1 MTGEAPIPPV
11 WRLQVHEAIG
21 STSDHCAAL
30 AASGEPGGLAV
41 LALRQTSG
49 RGSRGRGWQSPIG
62 NLSLSVLLR
71 PSGTL
76 SDAAS
81 WPLLAGI
88 AVADAVRPLLPDA
101 AALTLK
107 WPNDVLLRGRK
118 LAGILID
125 TALDP
130 AGGLRWLIIGIGA
143 NLAVAPEVPGRVAA
157 CLPDEGVSS
166 PPPEAF
172 ARDLL
177 ERLSHWHS
185 VLLRDGFSA
194 ICEAWLVR
202 AHPIG
207 TALTVAFADQRI
219 AGEFAG
225 LSPEGHLLLRTSDGV
240 RTFSTGEVL
249 FSPS

>member
-1 MTGEAPIPPV
+1 MLRLKGFDGYTIEETYIFLRLGSRESETRVTGYTRHSAAIPPI

-30 AASGEPGGLAV
+30 AAAGEPAGLAV

-76 SDAAS
+76 GDAGS
-81 WPLLAGI
+81 WPLLVGI
-88 AVADAVRPLLPDA
+88 AVAEAARPLLPDP
-101 AALTLK
+101 AALSLK

-125 TALDP
+125 TALDQ

-143 NLAVAPEVPGRVAA
+143 NLAVAPEVPGRVTA
-157 CLPDEGVSS
+157 CLPDEGVAP

-172 ARDLL
+172 ARDVLD
-177 ERLSHWHS
+177 RLAHWHS
-185 VLLRDGFSA
+185 VLLRRGFQRSA
-194 ICEAWLVR
+194 R
-202 AHPIG
+202 RG
-207 TALTVAFADQRI
+207 SRGRI
-219 AGEFAG
+219 RSE
-225 LSPEGHLLLRTSDGV
+225 R
-240 RTFSTGEVL
+240 R
-249 FSPS
+249 

>member
-1 MTGEAPIPPV
+1 MTDEAPIPPV

-30 AASGEPGGLAV
+30 AAAGEPAGLAV

-76 SDAAS
+76 SDAAG
-81 WPLLAGI
+81 WPLLTGI
-88 AVADAVRPLLPDA
+88 AVADAICPLLPDRT
-101 AALTLK
+101 ALTLK

-130 AGGLRWLIIGIGA
+130 AGGLRWLVIGLGA
-143 NLAVAPEVPGRVAA
+143 NLAVAPEVPGRVTA
-157 CLPDEGVSS
+157 CLSDEGVAP
-166 PPPEAF
+166 PPPEPF

-177 ERLSHWHS
+177 DRLAHWHS
-185 VLLRDGFSA
+185 VLSRDGFSS
-194 ICEAWLVR
+194 IREAWLAR
-202 AHPIG
+202 AHPVG

-225 LSPEGHLLLRTSDGV
+225 LSPEGHLLLRTPAGV
-240 RTFSTGEVL
+240 RSFSTGEVL
-249 FSPS
+249 FSPP

>member
-1 MTGEAPIPPV
+1 LTGEAPTSPG

-30 AASGEPGGLAV
+30 AAAGEPGGLAV
-41 LALRQTSG
+41 LALRQIKG

-76 SDAAS
+76 SDAGS
-81 WPLLAGI
+81 WPLLTGI
-88 AVADAVRPLLPDA
+88 AVADAVRPLLPDP
-101 AALTLK
+101 AALVLK

-125 TALDP
+125 TALDQ

-143 NLAVAPEVPGRVAA
+143 NLAVAPEVPGRVTA
-157 CLPDEGVSS
+157 CLPDVGVVP

-177 ERLSHWHS
+177 DRLTHWQS
-185 VLLRDGFSA
+185 VLLRDGFDA
-194 ICEAWLVR
+194 IREAWLAR

-207 TALTVAFADQRI
+207 TALTVAFADQRVE
-219 AGEFAG
+219 GSFEG
-225 LSPEGHLLLRTSDGV
+225 LSPEGHLVLRTSSGV
-240 RTFSTGEVL
+240 RSFSTGEVL